1 MFLVKKIILWSKK
14 MGHIFE
20 AVMLICFGFSWPINV
35 VKAYKAKTT
44 KGTSIAFIILIIT
57 GYLAGITAK
66 FLNGQINYVLAVYFI
81 NLAIVMV
88 NIFVYIRNH
97 SLDKKREQKITKDK
111 ILAIQEKYK
120 NNTKSYSKED
130 NMNYQELNGIAQKN
144 AVILLG
150 GTLDKTIPVTELS
163 ESFSFNF
170 KFYNRSEDNL
180 SILQAK
186 EFFQTNVK
194 LIQPEGIILHLGD
207 EDITLF
213 QSNPSSFDKAYL
225 DLLYEIKSSNK
236 KIRIAVAG
244 VYNPNSTKI
253 ISDMNRHIKAIADS
267 EKVTF
272 INLDNVKLW
281 NPKGTKAASS
291 FARNMGLNI
300 RKPLNDVAEI
310 IYSYAYL
317 EATPVTNKQTL
328 VG

>member
-163 ESFSFNF
+163 ESFNFNF

-194 LIQPEGIILHLGD
+194 LMQPEGIILHLGD

-272 INLDNVKLW
+272 INLDNVKRW
-281 NPKGTKAASS
+281 NPKATKAASS

>member
-20 AVMLICFGFSWPINV
+20 AVMLICFGFSWPLNV
-35 VKAYKAKTT
+35 VKAYKARTT

-88 NIFVYIRNH
+88 NIFVYIRNL

-170 KFYNRSEDNL
+170 KFYNRSEDDL

-194 LIQPEGIILHLGD
+194 LMQPEGIILHLGD

-281 NPKGTKAASS
+281 NPKATKAASS